1 MPKILSSN
9 VHYSM
14 HQVDDNDSD
23 FSFLADDT
31 LKTIFLHSGTMEI
44 NLEINSINKTI
55 KLNGNEGIN
64 IMPDINFSI
73 TSNKSYAVTVQSK
86 KDGNPIIEI
95 VDVNG
100 KRSEAII
107 ENYKIIQNPKQ
118 VNKPWGHEIWI
129 SWFKNHHV
137 LKKIYMIEGNKC
149 SLQYHEEK
157 SETNLIVKGKANVL
171 KDIKLREGMSE
182 KDALSHFNSIK
193 NIDSYIVNMSPGDFW
208 DNKPFEIHRVFS
220 IYSYTAYE
228 ASTNQLDDV
237 VRLQDDN
244 NRVSGFI
251 KAEHN

>member
-1 MPKILSSN
+1 MTKVLSSN

-14 HQVDDNDSD
+14 HHIDENDSD

-44 NLEINSINKTI
+44 NLEINSKNKTI
-55 KLNGNEGIN
+55 KLNSNEGIN
-64 IMPDINFSI
+64 IMPNISFSI
-73 TSNKSYAVTVQSK
+73 TSSKSYAVTVQSK
-86 KDGNPIIEI
+86 KDERPIIEI

-100 KRSEAII
+100 ERSEEII
-107 ENYKIIQNPKQ
+107 KNYKIIKKPKQ

-129 SWFKNHHV
+129 SWFKDHHV
-137 LKKIYMIEGNKC
+137 LKRIYMIEGNKC

-157 SETNLIVKGKANVL
+157 SETNFIVKGKANVL
-171 KDIKLREGMSE
+171 KDIKVRDGTSE
-182 KDALSHFNSIK
+182 KDALVHFNSIK
-193 NIDSYIVNMSPGDFW
+193 NIDNYIVHMLPGDFW

-220 IYSYTAYE
+220 IDSYTAYE